1 MRGLPRQPG
10 FGLSA
15 ARFREKLEVKTG
27 TLEAGD
33 ALVICTDGLTEAMDA
48 GGRLYGLDRL
58 EALLCGTQDDD
69 LRGAILADV
78 TAFAESSGLQD
89 DLTLLISRR

>member
-1 MRGLPRQPG
+1 M
-10 FGLSA
+10 
-15 ARFREKLEVKTG
+15 EVKTG

-58 EALLCGTQDDD
+58 EALLRGTRDDD

-89 DLTLLISRR
+89 DLTLLIIRR